1 MKIMHLWTCLAVA
14 ALAASSS
21 PAQNRPGASGSEA
34 KFADRQG
41 DRPTGSAGVD
51 RWRLGEERGIVWDVA
66 ADRRLPHDDHLEMSG
81 QKVSVILHYGVD
93 AGRNL
98 ELQREVIWPMLRTK
112 PRDVRGYLR
121 RTYGPEVQPQFRA
134 DGRLV
139 SPGPVARITFDG
151 RLVIQHQPE
160 GSLEVCRTLF
170 PSTRGSLVV
179 EEWTVRNAGAG
190 PVTLD
195 FQPLD
200 HRETDHGVYGQYAIR
215 VALIAP
221 RRLTL
226 EPKKTVTLG
235 LVFSACRT
243 DQPAAD
249 PQLDREHQARARFI
263 DGIRQSLSLET
274 PDGVLNRAFDLAK
287 LRCAESIFD
296 TAMGLVPSPG
306 GGRFYGGIWAD
317 DQAEYCGPFFPFLGD
332 PVANLAALNTYRIFA
347 KAMSKEYATLPSSF
361 EVEGEMPY
369 RRFGDRGDAAMI
381 ALGASRFALARGDRG
396 IARELFPAVEWCLE
410 YCRRKTNRDGVV
422 ESDTD
427 ELEGRFPTGKANLS
441 TSGLAYGGLRAA
453 ADLARVL
460 GESTAAAQ
468 YDHRAAA
475 LAAAIESY
483 FGATIDGFAAYRYY
497 AGNTTLRAWIC
508 VPLTVGITQR
518 AEGTVAALFSPRLW
532 TADGLATEAGNK
544 IFWDRS
550 TLYAL
555 RGVFAA
561 GQTETGLRYLGT
573 YIRRRLLGEHVPYPV
588 EAWPEG
594 DQAHLAA
601 ESALFCRVVTEGL
614 FGIRPCSL
622 RSFYCNP
629 RLPAAWPGMALRQV
643 KAFGRSF
650 DLEVRRAGREVV
662 VTVHV
667 DGKTLVCL
675 PNTEITLPGL

>member
-1 MKIMHLWTCLAVA
+1 LAVV
-14 ALAASSS
+14 ALAAT
-21 PAQNRPGASGSEA
+21 ASLGRAAE
-34 KFADRQG
+34 
-41 DRPTGSAGVD
+41 SAGVD

-66 ADRRLPHDDHLEMSG
+66 ADRRLPHDDHVEMSG
-81 QKVSVILHYGVD
+81 QKVSVILHYGAD

-98 ELQREVIWPMLRTK
+98 KLQREVIWPMLRTK

-121 RTYGPEVQPQFRA
+121 RTYGPEVQPQLRA
-134 DGRLV
+134 DGRAV
-139 SPGPVARITFDG
+139 TPGPLARITFDG
-151 RLVIQHQPE
+151 RLGIQHQPQ
-160 GSLEVCRTLF
+160 GSLEISRTLF
-170 PSTRGSLVV
+170 PSTRRSLVV
-179 EEWTVRNAGAG
+179 EKWTVRNAGAA
-190 PVTLD
+190 PITLD
-195 FQPLD
+195 IQPLD
-200 HRETDHGVYGQYAIR
+200 QRENDRGVYGQYAIR
-215 VALIAP
+215 VTLIAP

-226 EPKKTVTLG
+226 EPKKTVALG
-235 LVFSACRT
+235 LVFSACRA

-249 PQLDREHQARARFI
+249 VDIAAEHEARARFI
-263 DGIRQSLSLET
+263 DRISRSLSLAT

-287 LRCAESIFD
+287 LRSAESIFD

-306 GGRFYGGIWAD
+306 GGRFYGGVWAD

-332 PVANLAALNTYRIFA
+332 QIANQAALNTYRIFA
-347 KAMSKEYATLPSSF
+347 KAMGGDYATLPSSF

-381 ALGASRFALARGDRG
+381 ALGASRFALARGDRA
-396 IARELFPAVEWCLE
+396 IARELFPAVQWCLE
-410 YCRRKTNRDGVV
+410 YCRRKTNRQGVV

-441 TSGLAYGGLRAA
+441 TSGLTYGGLRAA

-460 GESTAAAQ
+460 GETAAAAE
-468 YDHRAAA
+468 YDRRAEA

-483 FGATIDGFAAYRYY
+483 FGATIEGFHAYRYY

-508 VPLTVGITQR
+508 VPLTAGITQR

-532 TADGLATEAGNK
+532 TADGLATEAGNRV
-544 IFWDRS
+544 FWDRS

-555 RGVFAA
+555 RGVFAV
-561 GQTETGLRYLGT
+561 GRTETGLRFLGT
-573 YIRRRLLGEHVPYPV
+573 YTRRRLLGEHVPYPV

-614 FGIRPCSL
+614 FGIRPRSL
-622 RSFYCNP
+622 RSFCCNP
-629 RLPAAWPGMALRQV
+629 RLPEAWPGMSLRQV

-650 DLEVRRAGREVV
+650 DLEVLRAGREVLV
-662 VTVHV
+662 KVRI
-667 DGKTLVCL
+667 DGKTLVCA
-675 PNTEITLPGL
+675 PNTEITLP